1 MCLYSSQQN
10 SLTCDTEAALTKM
23 KQIEDDVR
31 EDHQS
36 LVTHVCEHDFK
47 ICNLCY
53 RLHAF
58 VKLYTVDMKWYVFVP
73 FVFLVRSNEV
83 SV

>member
-10 SLTCDTEAALTKM
+10 SLGCDTEAALTNL
-23 KQIEDDVR
+23 KQIEDVVR

-36 LVTHVCEHDFK
+36 LVAQVCEQDFK
-47 ICNLCY
+47 ICNLCD
-53 RLHAF
+53 RLLAF
-58 VKLYTVDMKWYVFVP
+58 VKYEYEMVCVFP
-73 FVFLVRSNEV
+73 FCLLVQSNEV